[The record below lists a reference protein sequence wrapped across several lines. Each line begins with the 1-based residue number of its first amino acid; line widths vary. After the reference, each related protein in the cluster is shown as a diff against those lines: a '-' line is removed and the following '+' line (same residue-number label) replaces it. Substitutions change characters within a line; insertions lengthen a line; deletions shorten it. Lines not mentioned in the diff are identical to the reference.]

1 MVGKIRFGCE
11 RSDRKC
17 EGHELCKSTKEEDQ
31 ILEKL
36 IASGK
41 LDIQDFEEVNFLS
54 QDLTEHLIVDVPK
67 SMDDR
72 FYGMLSTQ
80 EKPRPGSSFNLRMLL
95 VAASL
100 TLLLGFAGGYLINL
114 RNDIEN
120 GKLVSQLNQLKEEV
134 VISKLDNKSTSA
146 RLQAVGLTQEMSE
159 VSIKITDALL
169 FTINNDPSDNV
180 RLASIEALIP
190 FGKMEA
196 VRSGLISSIPQQKS
210 PLVLISLAE
219 ALQKIGAVQSVD
231 QFKNQLNKE
240 IPSSLSDAFEK
251 DLNTVL
257 TDKL

>member
-1 MVGKIRFGCE
+1 M
-11 RSDRKC
+11 
-17 EGHELCKSTKEEDQ
+17 STKEEDK
-31 ILEKL
+31 ILEAL
-36 IASGK
+36 IASGE
-41 LDIQDFEEVNFLS
+41 LSVEDFEDINFLS
-54 QDLTEHLIVDVPK
+54 QDLTNHLKITPPK
-67 SMDDR
+67 SMDER
-72 FYGMLSTQ
+72 FYQMLSAQ
-80 EKPRPGSSFNLRMLL
+80 ESSKTVSILNFRTL
-95 VAASL
+95 VIAASI
-100 TLLLGFAGGYLINL
+100 TLLLGFVGGYLINQSSEL
-114 RNDIEN
+114 EN
-120 GKLVSQLNQLKEEV
+120 GKLVSQLNELKEEV

-180 RLASIEALIP
+180 RIASIEALIP

-196 VRSGLISSIPQQKS
+196 VRSGLIGAIPQQKS

-240 IPSSLSDAFEK
+240 MPSSLSDAFEK
-251 DLNTVL
+251 DLHNVL